1 MSDDNFYDDI
11 DNDIEDELI
20 QEYIQSLKEGL
31 SALEENIKKQDFE
44 SIRFYGHKLSGSGGT
59 YGFPVLS
66 EIGSKIEDA
75 AESNDIGSIR
85 ELFERL
91 SGEIR
96 NLG

>member
-75 AESNDIGSIR
+75 AENKNIDSISK
-85 ELFERL
+85 LFDMLCNSE
-91 SGEIR
+91 
-96 NLG
+96 